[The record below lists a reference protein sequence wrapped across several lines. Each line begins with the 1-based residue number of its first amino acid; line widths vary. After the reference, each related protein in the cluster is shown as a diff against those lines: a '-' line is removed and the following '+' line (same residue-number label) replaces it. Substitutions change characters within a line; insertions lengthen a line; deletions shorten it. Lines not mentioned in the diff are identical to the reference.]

1 MASPNIIRSI
11 TVHCDQTT
19 QIITICDFCGMI
31 LLTKFVT
38 FQMICKPLRQFT
50 EYVGNEGVFRKSKD
64 ELAVREN
71 IIHGLEMLIGCCKA
85 TRVTNQTEIFEI
97 VEPSLQATIKVLGM
111 NY

>member
-1 MASPNIIRSI
+1 
-11 TVHCDQTT
+11 
-19 QIITICDFCGMI
+19 MI
-31 LLTKFVT
+31 LLTKFCM

-64 ELAVREN
+64 ELTVREN
-71 IIHGLEMLIGCCKA
+71 IIYGLEMLIGCCKA

-111 NY
+111 NYLSEYFAFLV